1 MKRRATLGLFAAQCP
16 HCKSIDF
23 RMVDARNAMER
34 AFHWLLQPYR
44 CGLCGQ
50 HFFLCRW
57 QVPVGGTV

>member
-1 MKRRATLGLFAAQCP
+1 MMRATVGLFSAHCP

-23 RMVDARNAMER
+23 RMVDTRNVIER
-34 AFHWLLQPYR
+34 AFQWLLQPYR

-57 QVPVGGTV
+57 QIPIGGTA